1 MKQRIKR
8 ISAVLAMAMAL
19 SAFSAFGVF
28 AEGES
33 TAPASVPSTS
43 VASAGV
49 TTLADDESNSTT
61 DPAPSAYVA
70 GYTVSKVDGLDNFWD
85 WDERFDVNLTIYD
98 PQNVVTMVRLVK
110 YCDLLRR

>member
-33 TAPASVPSTS
+33 TAPASAPQSTS
-43 VASAGV
+43 TSQIANVEQQ
-49 TTLADDESNSTT
+49 TESVSQGNGDGSWNIYIGCAANSGPIAAFI
-61 DPAPSAYVA
+61 PAFQPA
-70 GYTVSKVDGLDNFWD
+70 F
-85 WDERFDVNLTIYD
+85 RFF
-98 PQNVVTMVRLVK
+98 
-110 YCDLLRR
+110 